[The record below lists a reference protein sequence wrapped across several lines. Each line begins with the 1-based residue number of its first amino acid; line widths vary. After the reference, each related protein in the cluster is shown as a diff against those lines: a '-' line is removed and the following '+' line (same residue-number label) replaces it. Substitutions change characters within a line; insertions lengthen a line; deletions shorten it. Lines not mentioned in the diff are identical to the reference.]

1 MTPPPAATDPRAF
14 LKSLFQ
20 AALDAALPANCLPP
34 HLPAPPKAGRTWVLG
49 AGKAAAAMAQA
60 VEAHWQGPLQGCV
73 VVPHGSALPLRQIDC
88 VEAAHPVPDAAG
100 ASAARRLLD
109 LAGAAGAG
117 DLVLVLLSGGASA
130 LTPAPP
136 PGIGLDEKQAV
147 SRALLRRGAAI
158 EDLNAVRK
166 HLSLFKGG
174 RLARQ
179 AAPARVVTLAISDVA
194 GDDPAVIGSGP
205 TVADP
210 TTLAQARAVLAR
222 YDVELPPGIAAWLA
236 DPRAE
241 SPKPG
246 DPAFR
251 DSELVMIATPA
262 DSLAAAAAAARR
274 AGIAPVVLSD
284 RFTGAAGA
292 LAAMHAEIAMAAVA
306 RGLPAAPPLVLLSGG
321 EVTVDVTGNGLGG
334 PNGEFALALA
344 LALQGAPQV
353 AALACDTDGADGPS
367 GFAGAFVLPDSLA
380 RAAAIGR
387 DPGAAMADNDSY
399 GLFDALGDALRTGPS
414 HTNVNDF
421 RAVLVLPPAEA

>member
-1 MTPPPAATDPRAF
+1 DPGGDSPTP
-14 LKSLFQ
+14 
-20 AALDAALPANCLPP
+20 
-34 HLPAPPKAGRTWVLG
+34 G
-49 AGKAAAAMAQA
+49 
-60 VEAHWQGPLQGCV
+60 
-73 VVPHGSALPLRQIDC
+73 
-88 VEAAHPVPDAAG
+88 
-100 ASAARRLLD
+100 
-109 LAGAAGAG
+109 
-117 DLVLVLLSGGASA
+117 
-130 LTPAPP
+130 
-136 PGIGLDEKQAV
+136 
-147 SRALLRRGAAI
+147 
-158 EDLNAVRK
+158 
-166 HLSLFKGG
+166 
-174 RLARQ
+174 
-179 AAPARVVTLAISDVA
+179 APAFGDCYVVM
-194 GDDPAVIGSGP
+194 
-205 TVADP
+205 
-210 TTLAQARAVLAR
+210 R
-222 YDVELPPGIAAWLA
+222 
-236 DPRAE
+236 
-241 SPKPG
+241 
-246 DPAFR
+246 
-251 DSELVMIATPA
+251 ATPA
-262 DSLAAAAAAARR
+262 VSVAAAPAAARR